1 MAASKL
7 IIFVLL
13 LVATVSVESEDWL
26 TNCKTHGGYYCHRC
40 GMFAC
45 TCEDYAREPP
55 APAPTPAIDASDDY
69 DDMMPVTCVTQSGN
83 CCTCDKY
90 LCDCYV

>member
-1 MAASKL
+1 MFSFL
-7 IIFVLL
+7 
-13 LVATVSVESEDWL
+13 TVSVESEDWL

-55 APAPTPAIDASDDY
+55 APAPTPAIDGENAIIF
-69 DDMMPVTCVTQSGN
+69 
-83 CCTCDKY
+83 
-90 LCDCYV
+90 